1 MTSPTT
7 PTIDAPVSRPK
18 SEPKAESFLDWFR
31 INSKV
36 VTIAAVVV
44 AAAVFAFWFYT
55 RSNVLKAENADRRLL
70 AAKQSLGSGNLP
82 LAQSDLKKVADQ
94 YPGTSAGAEAGM
106 LLAQVKLEQND
117 NQGAIATLRELAGRN
132 ESGPYAS
139 PIRVLLGDALAQS
152 GKPAEAAAEYE
163 RASRLTDAP
172 NERALLLGK
181 IGRAQAAAGNA
192 AKAREA
198 WEALANQSE
207 SPSMAAE
214 ARVRLGELLATSAKP

>member
-44 AAAVFAFWFYT
+44 AAAIFGFWFYT

-70 AAKQSLGSGNLP
+70 AAKQSLNSGNLP
-82 LAQSDLKKVADQ
+82 LAQSDLKRVADQ
-94 YPGTSAGAEAGM
+94 YPETSAGAEAGM

-117 NQGAIATLRELAGRN
+117 VQGATTTLRELAEKN
-132 ESGPYAS
+132 ASGPYAA
-139 PIRVLLGDALAQS
+139 PIRTLLGDALSQA
-152 GKPAEAAAEYE
+152 GKHAEAAAEYE
-163 RASRLTDAP
+163 RASTLTQGP

-181 IGRAQAAAGNA
+181 IARSYAAAGNA
-192 AKAREA
+192 AKARTA
-198 WEALANQSE
+198 WEALANQSD

-214 ARVRLGELLATSAKP
+214 ARVRLGELLATGAKP

>member
-7 PTIDAPVSRPK
+7 PTIDAPVPRPTT
-18 SEPKAESFLDWFR
+18 EPKAESFLDWFR
-31 INSKV
+31 INTRI

-44 AAAVFAFWFYT
+44 AAAVFGFWFYN

-70 AAKQSLGSGNLP
+70 AAKQSLNSGNLP

-94 YPGTSAGAEAGM
+94 YAGTSAGAEAGM

-117 NQGAIATLRELAGRN
+117 NQGAATTLRELAAKN
-132 ESGPYAS
+132 ETGPYATS
-139 PIRVLLGDALAQS
+139 IRALLGDALSQL

-163 RASRLTDAP
+163 RASTLTQAP
-172 NERALLLGK
+172 NERALLLAK
-181 IGRAQAAAGNA
+181 IGRAYTAAGNT

-198 WEALANQSE
+198 WEALANQSDA
-207 SPSMAAE
+207 PSMATE
-214 ARVRLGELLATSAKP
+214 ARVRLGELLATGAKP

>member
-1 MTSPTT
+1 MTTPTT

-31 INSKV
+31 INSRIV
-36 VTIAAVVV
+36 AIAAVVV
-44 AAAVFAFWFYT
+44 AAAVFGFWFYT

-117 NQGAIATLRELAGRN
+117 NQGAIATLQELAAKN
-132 ESGPYAS
+132 ESGPYAT
-139 PIRVLLGDALAQS
+139 PIRVLLGDALSQT
-152 GKPAEAAAEYE
+152 GKHAEAAAEYE
-163 RASRLTDAP
+163 RASSLTQAP
-172 NERALLLGK
+172 NERALLLAK
-181 IGRAQAAAGNA
+181 IGRAQTAAGNA
-192 AKAREA
+192 AKARQA
-198 WEALANQSE
+198 WEALANQSD
-207 SPSMAAE
+207 SPSLAAE
-214 ARVRLGELLATSAKP
+214 ARIRLGELLATSVTP

>member
-44 AAAVFAFWFYT
+44 AAAVFGFWFYT

-117 NQGAIATLRELAGRN
+117 NQGAIATLRDLAGRN

-139 PIRVLLGDALAQS
+139 PIRVLLGDATDVEELVDAIDKIRGHALS
-152 GKPAEAAAEYE
+152 AGGDAWRYSAVSVAKRSRKP
-163 RASRLTDAP
+163 
-172 NERALLLGK
+172 
-181 IGRAQAAAGNA
+181 GR
-192 AKAREA
+192 
-198 WEALANQSE
+198 S
-207 SPSMAAE
+207 SS
-214 ARVRLGELLATSAKP
+214 V